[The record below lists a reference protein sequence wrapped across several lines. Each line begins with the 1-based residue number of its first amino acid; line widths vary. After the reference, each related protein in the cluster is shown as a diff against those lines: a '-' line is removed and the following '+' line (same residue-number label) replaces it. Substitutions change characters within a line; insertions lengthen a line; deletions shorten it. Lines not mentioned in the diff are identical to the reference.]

1 MKSILRYPE
10 DNTDIVKLICNH
22 GVVVFTNGCFDLL
35 HTGHLKVLNAAKK
48 EGDMLVVGMN
58 SDESVRILKGPNRPI
73 VNEEDRSNV
82 LINLKA
88 VDYVIIYDDPSV
100 FKLIQFLSP
109 DVLVKG
115 GDYTLEK
122 VVGHNIVMAYGGR
135 VVIVPIDDSNST
147 TNVIKKIKDAGFLP

>member
-48 EGDMLVVGMN
+48 EGDILIVGMN
-58 SDESVRILKGPNRPI
+58 SDESVRRLKGPDRPI
-73 VNEEDRSNV
+73 VNEEDRSNL

-115 GDYTLEK
+115 GDYTLQK

-135 VVIVPIDDSNST
+135 VVIVPIADSNST
-147 TNVIKKIKDAGFLP
+147 TNVIKKIKDFEFLP